1 MPQSNGDTPRG
12 QLGLYEEPDVKGAN
26 GEPIVTRVLTIML
39 ANEY

>member
-1 MPQSNGDTPRG
+1 LVAWRPKKKD
-12 QLGLYEEPDVKGAN
+12 LYEDPDVKGAN